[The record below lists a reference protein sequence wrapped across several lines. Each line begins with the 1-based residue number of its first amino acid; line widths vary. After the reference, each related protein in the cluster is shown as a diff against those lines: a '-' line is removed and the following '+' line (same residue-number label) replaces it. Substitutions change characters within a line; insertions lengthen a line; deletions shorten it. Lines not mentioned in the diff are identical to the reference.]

1 MYGRVKNSKIKEQTV
16 MTNEVGDIIAR
27 VKVLREIEEISAE
40 ALAREL
46 GFDTLE
52 YKQWEAGEKDFPIG
66 ALVEIAVRFKVDL
79 TELISGETPK
89 LKTYCL
95 TRAGHAPEVSR
106 RPMYTYWNLAYKFH
120 RKKAEPFMVEARADT
135 EAKPI
140 SLNTHPGQEFDYVLE
155 GRLLISIGGHEMEL
169 GPGDSV
175 YYDSN
180 EPHGMK
186 AVGGTPAR
194 FLAFVF

>member
-1 MYGRVKNSKIKEQTV
+1 

-27 VKVLREIEEISAE
+27 IKVLREIEEISAE
-40 ALAREL
+40 TLAREL

-66 ALVEIAVRFKVDL
+66 ALVEIAARFKVDL

-95 TRAGHAPEVSR
+95 TRAGRAPEVSR
-106 RPMYTYWNLAYKFH
+106 RPMYTYWNLAYNFH
-120 RKKAEPFMVEARADT
+120 RKKVEPFMVEARADT
-135 EAKPI
+135 ETKPI

-155 GRLLISIGGHEMEL
+155 GRLRISIGGHEMEL

-180 EPHGMK
+180 ESHGMK